1 MRAWRSCIAV
11 AVTVAAL
18 LIGVAGPAS
27 AAPVI
32 TKPAGGAH
40 ITPGGTL
47 YLESGRWYPR
57 AGCGGKVKVTVRAG
71 GKTWTLGRFT
81 PRFSLY
87 ENQFPYFIRDRSVS
101 VPAGMKPGT
110 ARMNAKQTWG
120 IKFPV
125 INLCIDLFT
134 VSATRNVTVVG
145 AVGNDPPVIS
155 DLSAGTLRTQSTVQ
169 PITWTASE
177 PCAMTLT
184 VFQSVGGVD
193 VGVGKI
199 VEGHPGV
206 AGANSY
212 AWDSRI
218 AGADLTTGSF
228 DVEARCT
235 DSQASISA
243 PRSTTFR
250 MRFLQ

>member
-1 MRAWRSCIAV
+1 MRAWRSGIA
-11 AVTVAAL
+11 VAAL
-18 LIGVAGPAS
+18 LIGVAGSAS

-32 TKPAGGAH
+32 TSPSAGSR

-57 AGCGGKVKVTVRAG
+57 AGCGGKVTLTVRDSG
-71 GKTWTLGRFT
+71 GKTWTLGRLT
-81 PRFSLY
+81 PRFSLF
-87 ENQFPYFIRDRSVS
+87 ENQFPYFIYDRSLS
-101 VPAGMKPGT
+101 VPAGMKPGP
-110 ARMNAKQTWG
+110 ARFKAKQTWG

-125 INLCIDLFT
+125 IDLCIDLFT
-134 VSATRNVTVVG
+134 VSAARTVTVEG

-155 DLSAGTLRTQSTVQ
+155 NLSAGTTRTQSTVQ

-184 VFQSVGGVD
+184 LFQSVGGVEVE
-193 VGVGKI
+193 VGRI
-199 VEGHPGV
+199 VEGRPGV

-218 AGADLTTGSF
+218 AGADLTTGAF

-235 DSQASISA
+235 DSQASTSA
-243 PRSTTFR
+243 PRFTTFR